1 MLEIRGGCLD
11 VSEDVSVAD
20 VRVEHAPCSQRDL
33 GKIGSG
39 EPGQWEGKECVCA
52 SPQWAGQM
60 TLHVY
65 QLRRCCRRDWPP
77 PHRGG
82 TASCCSMV
90 WRSCDSQAKKHIV
103 Q

>member
-1 MLEIRGGCLD
+1 MLEIQGGCLD
-11 VSEDVSVAD
+11 VSEDVSVSN
-20 VRVEHAPCSQRDL
+20 VRVEYTPCSQRDL
-33 GKIGSG
+33 GKIGLG
-39 EPGQWEGKECVCA
+39 ELGQWERKEHVYA

-65 QLRRCCRRDWPP
+65 LLRQCHQQDWPP

-82 TASCCSMV
+82 TASCCGMV
-90 WRSCDSQAKKHIV
+90 WHSCDSQAKKHIV